1 MLDILDLPEHLRER
15 CIARSDSGVRPSF
28 VVHWMRTAIR
38 LDECPTFDTA
48 RHAANSLG
56 VPLLV
61 YHGIDERYRYAS
73 YRHHRFLLEGAADV
87 ADRADALNIDHLVHV
102 SREGNREPYLVDL
115 AKESGLVIT
124 DMVDL
129 QPWKKWAER
138 VSEVCCLVEVDSHCV
153 LPRPVFGKSMD
164 RPFKFRKATDDEMR
178 ARVGRNW
185 PVFRDEVRRMP
196 EPWNPPFE
204 PVDVRQEL
212 SKDGGAE
219 LLSKCDIDPTV
230 VAVTGVTGGSSYAIE
245 HWENWCDSG
254 IRSYHMKRNNAALKD
269 GVSRMSPWIH
279 YGMISTT
286 RMVRDASSIGG
297 KGAEKFLDEML
308 VFREHAQ
315 HHVHD
320 TNTPEDWA
328 NIPGWAISSW
338 NDRDPEVSELSPIEL
353 ERGRSGDRLWDSAQT
368 GLVRQGTMHNNVRM
382 TWGKAFAGWR
392 RDAEEAMQ
400 LALEVNDRF
409 ALDGRDPSSIAGV
422 QWCFGLF
429 DRAFGPVDPVM
440 GKVRKRPTHVHENR
454 IDMAA
459 YYKLTNEPTMG
470 GSLDIGIVGGGLSGM
485 FAARLLSDLGHN
497 VTVWDKGSR
506 LGGRLTGWQT
516 NEGSKI
522 NLGARSLDSI
532 PRWMGRFVDEWTR
545 LGLVSRKG
553 DSLVPSAPLPELLE
567 HLSEGSVIRLAS
579 RVIRLEDTE
588 GDILV
593 TTESDGDREVSRYDR
608 VIVAV
613 PVEQAS
619 EIAKGLGIVI
629 DGESVPSIVAWG
641 FCDSAPEEVPE
652 GFRILDLGNSTTMV
666 ELSSEA
672 SGQLIDQDKRS
683 LSKIITDSIGIPSE
697 GWKSHKWRYSRASTG
712 PGSVVTKDGV
722 SFIGDAF
729 GHEVGSA
736 GAALD
741 SASRAVSN
749 LHLSVLEPGFGR
761 RPVQSSL
768 SDW

>member
-102 SREGNREPYLVDL
+102 SREGNRGPYLVDL

-368 GLVRQGTMHNNVRM
+368 GLVRHGTMHNNVRM

-579 RVIRLEDTE
+579 RVIRLEDME

>member
-1 MLDILDLPEHLRER
+1 MLDSLGLPNHLRER
-15 CIARSDSGVRPSF
+15 CIERSDNGARPSF

-61 YHGIDERYRYAS
+61 YHGIDERYRHAS

-87 ADRADALNIDHLVHV
+87 ADRAESLRIDHFVHV
-102 SREGNREPYLVDL
+102 SREGSRGPYLVDL
-115 AKESGLVIT
+115 AKESGLVVT

-129 QPWKKWAER
+129 QPWKKWAEK

-164 RPFKFRKATDDEMR
+164 RPFKFRKATDSEMR
-178 ARVGRNW
+178 ARVGRNL
-185 PVFRDEVRRMP
+185 PIFRDEVMRMP
-196 EPWNPPFE
+196 ESWNPPFE
-204 PVDVRQEL
+204 PVDVRKEL

-230 VAVTGVTGGSSYAIE
+230 VAVTGVTGGSSHAIE

-286 RMVRDASSIGG
+286 RIVRDASSIGG

-315 HHVHD
+315 HHVHATD
-320 TNTPEDWA
+320 TPDDWA

-338 NDRDPEVSELSPIEL
+338 NDRSPEVSELTPIEL

-392 RDAEEAMQ
+392 RDAEEAMH

-429 DRAFGPVDPVM
+429 DRAFGPFDPVM

-454 IDMAA
+454 IDMDA
-459 YYKLTNEPTMG
+459 YHKLTNESTMG
-470 GSLDIGIVGGGLSGM
+470 GPLDIGIVGGGLSGM

-516 NEGSKI
+516 DEGYTI

-532 PRWMGRFVDEWTR
+532 PRWMDRFTDEWTR

-553 DSLVPSAPLPELLE
+553 DSLTPSAPLPELLE
-567 HLSEGSVIRLAS
+567 HLSEGSSIHLAS
-579 RVIRLEDTE
+579 RVTGLEDLE
-588 GDILV
+588 GGILV
-593 TTESDGDREVSRYDR
+593 TTESEGDREVSRHDR
-608 VIVAV
+608 VIVAI

-619 EIAKGLGIVI
+619 EIASGLGIGI
-629 DGESVPSIVAWG
+629 DGESIPRIVAWG
-641 FCDSAPEEVPE
+641 FCDSTPKEVPE
-652 GFRILDLGNSTTMV
+652 GFRIHDLGNTTKMV
-666 ELSSEA
+666 ELSPEA
-672 SGQLIDQDKRS
+672 SAQLIDQDKHS
-683 LSKIITDSIGIPSE
+683 LSKIITDSMGISGE
-697 GWKSHKWRYSRASTG
+697 GWRSHKWRYSRASSG
-712 PGSVVTKDGV
+712 PGSVVAKDGV

-729 GHEVGSA
+729 GNEVGSA

-749 LHLSVLEPGFGR
+749 LHLSVLEPAFGR

>member
-102 SREGNREPYLVDL
+102 SREGNRGPYLVDL

-320 TNTPEDWA
+320 TNTPEDWS

-619 EIAKGLGIVI
+619 EIANGLGIVI

-672 SGQLIDQDKRS
+672 SGQLIDLDKRS

>member
-102 SREGNREPYLVDL
+102 SREGNRGPYLVDL

-619 EIAKGLGIVI
+619 EIANGLGIVI

>member
-1 MLDILDLPEHLRER
+1 
-15 CIARSDSGVRPSF
+15 
-28 VVHWMRTAIR
+28 
-38 LDECPTFDTA
+38 
-48 RHAANSLG
+48 
-56 VPLLV
+56 
-61 YHGIDERYRYAS
+61 
-73 YRHHRFLLEGAADV
+73 
-87 ADRADALNIDHLVHV
+87 
-102 SREGNREPYLVDL
+102 
-115 AKESGLVIT
+115 
-124 DMVDL
+124 
-129 QPWKKWAER
+129 
-138 VSEVCCLVEVDSHCV
+138 
-153 LPRPVFGKSMD
+153 
-164 RPFKFRKATDDEMR
+164 
-178 ARVGRNW
+178 
-185 PVFRDEVRRMP
+185 
-196 EPWNPPFE
+196 
-204 PVDVRQEL
+204 
-212 SKDGGAE
+212 
-219 LLSKCDIDPTV
+219 
-230 VAVTGVTGGSSYAIE
+230 
-245 HWENWCDSG
+245 
-254 IRSYHMKRNNAALKD
+254 MKRNNAALKD

-320 TNTPEDWA
+320 TDTPEDWG

-368 GLVRQGTMHNNVRM
+368 GLVRHGTMHNNVRM

-392 RDAEEAMQ
+392 RDAEDAMQ
-400 LALEVNDRF
+400 LALDINDRF

-516 NEGSKI
+516 DEGSKI
-522 NLGARSLDSI
+522 NLGARSLDSM
-532 PRWMGRFVDEWTR
+532 PRWMDRFVDEWAR

-567 HLSEGSVIRLAS
+567 HLSQGSSIRLAS
-579 RVIRLEDTE
+579 RVSRLEDTE

-608 VIVAV
+608 VLVAV

-619 EIAKGLGIVI
+619 EIANGLGIVI
-629 DGESVPSIVAWG
+629 DGDSVPSIVAWG
-641 FCDSAPEEVPE
+641 LCDSTPEEVPE
-652 GFRILDLGNSTTMV
+652 GFRIHDLGNSTRMV
-666 ELSSEA
+666 ELSPEA

-683 LSKIITDSIGIPSE
+683 LSKIITESIGIPGE
-697 GWKSHKWRYSRASTG
+697 GWKSHKWRYSRASSG
-712 PGSVVTKDGV
+712 PGSVVTKNGV

-729 GHEVGSA
+729 GHEIGSA

-749 LHLSVLEPGFGR
+749 LHLSVLEPAFRR